1 MHVAMWSSPR
11 TISTALMR
19 SWGNRPDT
27 FVCDEPLYAYFLKS
41 TGLPHPMADDIV
53 ARHDSDWRSVV
64 EWLTGPVPEGR
75 AIFYQKHMAHHF
87 LPEIDR
93 GWLDRVTNCFL
104 IRDPR
109 EMLPSYV
116 KKNGTPQLKD
126 TGYPQML
133 DIFEHI
139 RTRTGFVPPVIDSRD
154 VLQSPRQTLEALC
167 AALDV
172 EFTENMLNWPPGPRA
187 TDGVW
192 AEHWYGEVL
201 STTSFQ
207 PYRPKSD
214 SIPAALGD
222 VYAACDAIYRQLYE
236 HRLQ

>member
-1 MHVAMWSSPR
+1 MHVAMWSPPR

-41 TGLPHPMADDIV
+41 TGLPHPMADDIIV
-53 ARHDSDWRSVV
+53 RHDSDWRSVV

-75 AIFYQKHMAHHF
+75 TIFYQKHMAHHF

-116 KKNGTPQLKD
+116 KKNDMPRLED

-133 DIFEHI
+133 DIFEHV
-139 RTRTGFVPPVIDSRD
+139 RSRSGLVPPVIDSRD
-154 VLQSPRQTLEALC
+154 VLQSPRRTLQALC

-172 EFTENMLNWPPGPRA
+172 GFMEEMLSWPPGPRD

-192 AEHWYGEVL
+192 AAHWYGEVL
-201 STTSFQ
+201 ATTSFQ
-207 PYRPKSD
+207 AYRPKSD
-214 SIPAALGD
+214 PIPAALD
-222 VYAACDAIYRQLYE
+222 AIYATCDSIYRQLYE

>member
-1 MHVAMWSSPR
+1 MWSPPR

-27 FVCDEPLYAYFLKS
+27 FVCDEPLYAYFLRS
-41 TGLPHPMADDIV
+41 TGLPHPMAEDII
-53 ARHDSDWRSVV
+53 ARHDNDWRSVV
-64 EWLTGPVPEGR
+64 AWLTGPVPEGR

-93 GWLDRVTNCFL
+93 DWLDRVTNCFL

-116 KKNGTPQLKD
+116 KKNDMPRLED
-126 TGYPQML
+126 TGYPQIL
-133 DIFEHI
+133 DIFEHV
-139 RTRTGFVPPVIDSRD
+139 RSRTGTVPPVIDSRD
-154 VLQSPRQTLEALC
+154 VLQSPRRTLESLC
-167 AALDV
+167 AALSV
-172 EFTENMLNWPPGPRA
+172 EFTEKMLSWPPGPRD

-201 STTSFQ
+201 ATTSFQ

-214 SIPAALGD
+214 PIPAELGE
-222 VYAACDAIYRQLYE
+222 VYAKCDAIYRQLYE
-236 HRLQ
+236 HRLK